1 MPDAEFEVLFGSDH
15 NNQFDVAVNSDDQEF
30 TAELNQ
36 EEHPFEATM
45 SAEEESFSAD
55 LSDDDSEFDAEFGS
69 GQQIHTERVRS
80 VNGMV
85 GDVILP
91 NPSINSVELIGNRSF
106 GQLGVHI
113 MTNMELENILSD

>member
-1 MPDAEFEVLFGSDH
+1 MPDEEFNVLFGSDQ
-15 NNQFDVAVNSDDQEF
+15 NNLFDVAVDSDDQEF
-30 TAELNQ
+30 SAELNQ

-85 GDVILP
+85 GDVVI
-91 NPSINSVELIGNRSF
+91 
-106 GQLGVHI
+106 HI
-113 MTNMELENILSD
+113 PEMVSELENDSGYITGVETLTNLEIDELLT